1 MRLRKLILFGI
12 LSVLICSCGTSSNEE
27 QSLNE
32 QPTKEIELFDMILT
46 VPESCFLADPSM
58 PGYPS
63 GAGDDHAYLLFYED
77 EKDSEEK
84 WRNQLV
90 IQDLKGV
97 NATPNITY
105 DQARTVVADPAE
117 ALFRYNSQWEV
128 TSKESV
134 DLEQTPALH
143 YTANWPAWEG
153 TCDFWFFMKNYH
165 DVIIFR
171 FFHRN
176 NAQYDFTNVVDEI
189 AKTIHFKELEGE
201 LALRDNNSSFSNTN
215 TSSDSY
221 KELAKR
227 VYLWCQERFEYYDKK
242 DGYYTGDKHD
252 DDVFEDAAEHF
263 GKSKTEVRKL
273 YDDGGVY
280 IVNGE

>member
-1 MRLRKLILFGI
+1 MLIKKVVLYTI
-12 LSVLICSCGTSSNEE
+12 LSLLLCSCGTSSNTG

-32 QPTKEIELFDMILT
+32 QPTKQIELFDMILT
-46 VPESCFLADPSM
+46 VPDYCFLADPSM

-63 GAGDDHAYLLFYED
+63 GASDDIAYLLFYED
-77 EKDSEEK
+77 ENDSEEK
-84 WRNQLV
+84 WRNQLF
-90 IQDLKGV
+90 IQNLTGV

-105 DQARTVVADPAE
+105 DQARTVVADPAK
-117 ALFRYNSQWEV
+117 AMFDFNPQWEV

-143 YTANWPAWEG
+143 YTANWPKWEG
-153 TCDFWFFMKNYH
+153 TCNMWFFMKNYH
-165 DVIIFR
+165 DVIVFS
-171 FFHRN
+171 FFHN
-176 NAQYDFTNVVDEI
+176 NKAKNDFTSVVDEI
-189 AKTIHFKELEGE
+189 AKNIHFKGLEGE
-201 LALRDNNSSFSNTN
+201 LALLENDFSISNSDTN
-215 TSSDSY
+215 SDSD

-227 VYLWCQERFEYYDKK
+227 VYMWCQERFEYYDKK

-252 DDVFEDAAEHF
+252 DDVFEDAAKHF